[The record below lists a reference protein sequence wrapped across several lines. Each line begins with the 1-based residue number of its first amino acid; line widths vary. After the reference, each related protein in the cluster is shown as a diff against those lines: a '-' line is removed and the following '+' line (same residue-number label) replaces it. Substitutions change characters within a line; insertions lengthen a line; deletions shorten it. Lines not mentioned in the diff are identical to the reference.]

1 MFNRMRRFIADVYIK
16 RLVKKGLK
24 LGENVDFEKGV
35 NIDANFP
42 WLIEIG
48 DNVVLS
54 PWVYILSHDA
64 ASRCATGM
72 TRIGKVKIEKDVYI
86 GAKTTILPGV
96 VIGEGNIVGANSLV
110 NKDIPAFSVAAGNPV
125 KVICSTNDYKERYKS
140 QLDRCPIYNRTYT
153 IWEGVDDAH
162 KKEMIEQIDKFGFIN
177 TDY

>member
-1 MFNRMRRFIADVYIK
+1 
-16 RLVKKGLK
+16 
-24 LGENVDFEKGV
+24 
-35 NIDANFP
+35 
-42 WLIEIG
+42 
-48 DNVVLS
+48 
-54 PWVYILSHDA
+54 
-64 ASRCATGM
+64 M

-96 VIGEGNIVGANSLV
+96 VIGEGSIVGANSLV